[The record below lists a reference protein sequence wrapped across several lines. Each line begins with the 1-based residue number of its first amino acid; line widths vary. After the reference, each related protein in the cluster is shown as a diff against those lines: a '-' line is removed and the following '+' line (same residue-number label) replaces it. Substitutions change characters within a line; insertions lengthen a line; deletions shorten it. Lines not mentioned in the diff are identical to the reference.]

1 MLTRHG
7 ACFDTD
13 DPRTKQA
20 RRELLVAPIDRSGI
34 GHPTYF
40 QVWWMHGTKL
50 VVPKFY
56 ASEKFGALPR
66 AEDFGTADS
75 INVPFNGSLRADLD
89 QPKAMAAVMTSLRET
104 GGAVLSLGTGQGK
117 TCCACYAIAELG
129 VKTVVLVHKDV
140 LRTQWAERI
149 AQFLPRAKV
158 TFVQG
163 TICDTSGDIVIAM
176 IQTLV
181 SPGRAPVD
189 WSGVGFVTVDECFP
203 YRQMI
208 MTENGPMTIGKIYK
222 YWKQGARIRVQSF
235 NEKTMAFELR
245 DVTYAWEKQSTEL
258 VKVSY
263 SKSSYRATSNHPVL
277 TTGGW
282 KATGDIVPGDLLI
295 SRYTLGLDEQAV
307 ALAMNSDQYQV
318 FLGSLLGDGH
328 LHNLPSQRYR
338 LKVTH
343 GPKQLEY
350 IEWKAGIFGAKTRS
364 FVGGYLNDT
373 EYQFCTRVI
382 DLPSHKTFQ
391 SHKTHCPQWV
401 LDELDE
407 RGLAIWIMDDAS
419 LSRTGAM
426 CIHTNTFD
434 EDSQRRMCLKLG
446 SMGIDATYRTTNKK
460 DGRSFFYITLST
472 SSGRIAARLIA
483 PYIHP
488 SMAYKVI
495 NPRALISAETVGTHV
510 WNRAFLDYGTLRV
523 GSTEK
528 YVPLDPRVYDL
539 EVQGTHTFVCAS
551 ISGNGPVVHNCHH
564 VAAETFCKALRGLC
578 VPYTLGLTATPTRK
592 DGLTRLIHWFLGPM
606 AYAAQRDEMRHVT
619 VEMVRYTC
627 ARYSD
632 PPPQTRF
639 GTVNFAAVLTDMAD
653 DIQRTN
659 MIVKQILKLREDPD
673 RIVLVLSHR
682 RDHCTDIAAKVPGAV
697 AFLGGAKTK
706 KSTAHQTAPVVCAT
720 YALASE
726 GYDDSRLNALV
737 LATPCSD
744 VTQAAGRILR
754 GASSK
759 NPIILDI
766 QDDFSVAYAQ
776 AAKRKSYY
784 RKAGFVYATEIKK
797 TYPRCMIID

>member
-1 MLTRHG
+1 MLTRQG
-7 ACFDTD
+7 ACFDAD

-40 QVWWMHGTKL
+40 QVWWAHNAKI

-56 ASEKFGALPR
+56 AAEKFGALPR
-66 AEDFGTADS
+66 AEDFGTTHS

-89 QPKAMAAVMTSLRET
+89 QPKAMAAVMTSLRAT

-163 TICDTSGDIVIAM
+163 ASCDTSGDIVIAM

-189 WSGVGFVTVDECFP
+189 WSGVGFVTVDE
-203 YRQMI
+203 
-208 MTENGPMTIGKIYK
+208 G
-222 YWKQGARIRVQSF
+222 
-235 NEKTMAFELR
+235 
-245 DVTYAWEKQSTEL
+245 
-258 VKVSY
+258 
-263 SKSSYRATSNHPVL
+263 
-277 TTGGW
+277 
-282 KATGDIVPGDLLI
+282 
-295 SRYTLGLDEQAV
+295 
-307 ALAMNSDQYQV
+307 
-318 FLGSLLGDGH
+318 
-328 LHNLPSQRYR
+328 
-338 LKVTH
+338 
-343 GPKQLEY
+343 
-350 IEWKAGIFGAKTRS
+350 
-364 FVGGYLNDT
+364 
-373 EYQFCTRVI
+373 
-382 DLPSHKTFQ
+382 
-391 SHKTHCPQWV
+391 
-401 LDELDE
+401 
-407 RGLAIWIMDDAS
+407 
-419 LSRTGAM
+419 
-426 CIHTNTFD
+426 
-434 EDSQRRMCLKLG
+434 
-446 SMGIDATYRTTNKK
+446 
-460 DGRSFFYITLST
+460 
-472 SSGRIAARLIA
+472 
-483 PYIHP
+483 
-488 SMAYKVI
+488 
-495 NPRALISAETVGTHV
+495 
-510 WNRAFLDYGTLRV
+510 
-523 GSTEK
+523 
-528 YVPLDPRVYDL
+528 
-539 EVQGTHTFVCAS
+539 
-551 ISGNGPVVHNCHH
+551 HH
-564 VAAETFCKALRGLC
+564 VAAETFCRAMRGLC

-606 AYAAQRDEMRHVT
+606 AYAAQRDEMKHVI

-659 MIVKQILKLREDPD
+659 VIAKQILKLREDPD

-682 RDHCTDIAAKVPGAV
+682 RDHCMDIAAKIPGAV
-697 AFLGGAKTK
+697 AFLGGAKAK

-726 GYDDSRLNALV
+726 GYDDPRLNALV

-759 NPIILDI
+759 NPIIIDI

-797 TYPRCMIID
+797 SYPRSMIID